1 MDQRAGERM
10 TVGAMLF
17 VSHEPDSSWVI
28 CERQYR
34 INWAHWYHNQKASG
48 HLYAFIGLI
57 PYAVT
62 LSPFLSYKQIP
73 VYGYTHIHTFM
84 GSSRNSVRSVLLDAP
99 QIALIATIIR
109 SIHYVPSR
117 ISII

>member
-57 PYAVT
+57 SYAVT
-62 LSPFLSYKQIP
+62 LSPFLSYKQTDTCVWIYTP
-73 VYGYTHIHTFM
+73 THIHGLFQEF
-84 GSSRNSVRSVLLDAP
+84 SKKCSVGCPANCIDCNNN
-99 QIALIATIIR
+99 
-109 SIHYVPSR
+109 
-117 ISII
+117 